1 VSTTTNA
8 EMVRAPRSRR
18 VLAGIVDAAVT
29 GGAAWL
35 WRRHVWRRAGWA
47 AAVAPRGRWAP
58 LARPAGGL
66 LRDQLGTPGQHL
78 LGLRTVDRRTGRRV
92 QLWRSVVLLAVSA
105 GGQAGLARLR
115 PPPDTPE
122 QERERERFVEEMQGL
137 AERHPRGSP
146 EFVDARNE
154 LFELDSSRLPNH
166 LSALPAAIVLG
177 IAVRR
182 LRRHLAPTIEILA
195 RR

>member
-1 VSTTTNA
+1 MTNA
-8 EMVRAPRSRR
+8 AIRPAPRSRR
-18 VLAGIVDAAVT
+18 VLAVIVDAALT

-35 WRRHVWRRAGWA
+35 WRRHVRRRCGWA
-47 AAVAPRGRWAP
+47 AEVAAGGRWAP
-58 LARPAGGL
+58 LARSAGGL

-78 LGLRTVDRRTGRRV
+78 LGLRMVDRRTGRRV
-92 QLWRSVVLLAVSA
+92 QLWRSVVLLAVGA

-122 QERERERFVEEMQGL
+122 QERERERFVEEMRGL

-146 EFVDARNE
+146 EFTDARNE
-154 LFELDSSRLPNH
+154 LFERDSSHLPNH
-166 LSALPAAIVLG
+166 LSAMPVAVALG
-177 IAVRR
+177 IVVRR
-182 LRRHLAPTIEILA
+182 LRRHLEPTIEILA